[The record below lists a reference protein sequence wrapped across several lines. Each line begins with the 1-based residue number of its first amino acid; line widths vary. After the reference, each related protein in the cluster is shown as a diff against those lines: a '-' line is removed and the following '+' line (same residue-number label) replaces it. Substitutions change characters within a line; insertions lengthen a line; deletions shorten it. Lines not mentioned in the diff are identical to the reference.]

1 MILKIVLILAVLLGL
16 FLLYAAT
23 QPSTFRIT
31 REILINAP
39 AEAVF
44 AHGNSL
50 QRMQAWSPWK
60 KLDPAAAFTF
70 SGPEAGVDARLEW
83 SGNKHIGAGR
93 QTLTESVPGR
103 LVRSRVEFFRPFA
116 GESDTEFILES
127 VDGQTKVTWGL
138 AGKNNFL
145 SKIMCVFMD
154 QDRML
159 GGPLSEGLLSLK
171 RLVETGKA
179 G

>member
-1 MILKIVLILAVLLGL
+1 MLLKIALVLAVLLGL

-23 QPSTFRIT
+23 RPATFRIT

-39 AEAVF
+39 AATVF

-60 KLDPAAAFTF
+60 KLDPAATFTF
-70 SGPEAGVDARLEW
+70 SGPETGVGGRLDW

-93 QTLTESVPGR
+93 QTLTESVPDR

-116 GESDTEFILES
+116 GESDAEFIVES

-145 SKIMCVFMD
+145 SKVMCVFMD
-154 QDRML
+154 QDKML
-159 GGPLSEGLLSLK
+159 GQPLSEGLLSLK
-171 RLVETGKA
+171 RLVETGQA

>member
-1 MILKIVLILAVLLGL
+1 MLINIVFIIVVLLGL
-16 FLLYAAT
+16 LLIYAAT
-23 QPSTFRIT
+23 KPSTFRIT
-31 REILINAP
+31 REILIAAP
-39 AEAVF
+39 VADVF

-50 QRMQAWSPWK
+50 QRMQVWSPWK
-60 KLDPAAAFTF
+60 KLDPAATFTF
-70 SGPEAGVDARLEW
+70 SGLETGVGGQLDW

-93 QTLTESVPGR
+93 QVLIESVPDR
-103 LVRSRVEFFRPFA
+103 LVRSKVEFFRPFA
-116 GESDTEFILES
+116 GESEAEFIVEN

-138 AGKNNFL
+138 SGANNFL

-154 QDRML
+154 QDKML

-179 G
+179 D